1 MHIQPPRPGAKR
13 LALPV
18 RNLKML
24 AVALAALGLAACAN
38 IDART
43 TEYVGGEHAAPT
55 SPASVQILRTEPTR
69 PHVRLGEIVIDASVD
84 PAPPVEQIE
93 QKLREEAAKIG
104 GDAVV
109 VVYDR
114 IQPVAAYVSGP
125 LWDRDIRN
133 IQGRKLKGIVIH
145 YR

>member
-1 MHIQPPRPGAKR
+1 MSVTQHLRPLLPAF
-13 LALPV
+13 AL
-18 RNLKML
+18 LC
-24 AVALAALGLAACAN
+24 LAACAN
-38 IDART
+38 IDAQT
-43 TEYVGGEHAAPT
+43 TEYVGVPHAAAT
-55 SPASVQILRTEPTR
+55 DPASVEVLRSEPTR
-69 PHVRLGEIVIDASVD
+69 PHDRIGEIVLGASTE
-84 PAPPVEQIE
+84 PPPPVTEIE

-125 LWDRDIRN
+125 LWARDVET
-133 IQGRKLKGIVIH
+133 IQGRKLKGIVIR

>member
-1 MHIQPPRPGAKR
+1 MSAIQHLRPLFTAGV
-13 LALPV
+13 LL
-18 RNLKML
+18 L
-24 AVALAALGLAACAN
+24 LAACAN
-38 IDART
+38 IDAQT
-43 TEYVGGEHAAPT
+43 TEYVGVPHLAPT
-55 SPASVQILRTEPTR
+55 NPASVEVLRSEPTR
-69 PHVRLGEIVIDASVD
+69 AHDRLGEVVMDASTD
-84 PAPPVEQIE
+84 PAPPISDIE

-125 LWDRDIRN
+125 LWARDVET